1 MLANFSTI
9 IIKDFNI
16 NMLANTLESI
26 TLQYYM
32 NKHFFLNYTKS
43 KTPITHK

>member
-9 IIKDFNI
+9 VIKDFNI

-26 TLQYYM
+26 ILQYYM
-32 NKHFFLNYTKS
+32 NKHS
-43 KTPITHK
+43 

>member
-1 MLANFSTI
+1 MLANFSTT
-9 IIKDFNI
+9 IIKEFNI

-32 NKHFFLNYTKS
+32 NKHFLEIILKV
-43 KTPITHK
+43 KPMITHK